1 MERWFAVSKI
11 GKYAQGDITSEMF
24 AEMVATYDKE
34 FQQAPFIPEHRSFND
49 KGEMINNHRALAWI
63 NEIMTDGTY
72 LFVRV
77 EDKNDLDWVY
87 DGLSFKYA
95 SIEIEVVKKTD
106 NAEPILYLAAVAVTN
121 FPAAHIPAIALGS
134 IKSFTEKKTGN
145 LLYAAYNKIETKDNT
160 NLNEEAMN
168 KEQFIKLCKALD
180 LPETSKPEDVITKLT
195 EMKTAMQSNEEM
207 KKYSSQFD
215 GIVAL
220 LSEMKVEE
228 QPKPSGSDD
237 AITKLTNTVNTLVSK
252 FDSITNRDLE
262 SEVDKA
268 VADQK
273 ILPSMKDDYLK
284 KYSNDV
290 DGFKAL
296 VAKMPKIQM
305 SATFT
310 APKKEDGNILTYNDL
325 LADPKKYSEMQ
336 KDNPELLKQLRNDWI
351 ANPSAKSEKED
362 K

>member
-1 MERWFAVSKI
+1 MERWFAVSKV

-34 FQQAPFIPEHRSFND
+34 FQQAPFVPQHRKFND
-49 KGEMINNHRALAWI
+49 KGEMINNDRALAWI
-63 NEIMTDGTY
+63 NEVMSDGTY

-77 EDKNDLDWVY
+77 EDKNDLDWFY

-95 SIEIEVVKKTD
+95 SIEIEVVVKAE
-106 NAEPILYLAAVAVTN
+106 NAEPVLYLAAVAVTN

-134 IKSFTEKKTGN
+134 MKSFAEKKTGN
-145 LLYAAYNKIETKDNT
+145 LLYAAYNKLELKENT

-168 KEQFIKLCKALD
+168 REQFIKLCKAMN
-180 LPETSKPEDVITKLT
+180 LPETSKPEDVIAKLT
-195 EMKTAMQSNEEM
+195 EMKTAMQSNEQM
-207 KKYSSQFD
+207 KQYSSQPD

-228 QPKPSGSDD
+228 QTTNNTPTN
-237 AITKLTNTVNTLVSK
+237 ALTKLADTVNTLLGK
-252 FDSITNRDLE
+252 FDQIANRDLE
-262 SEVDKA
+262 SEINQA
-268 VADQK
+268 VTDQK
-273 ILPSMKDDYLK
+273 ILPSMKGDYLK
-284 KYSNDV
+284 KYSNDIE
-290 DGFKAL
+290 GFKAL

-310 APKKEDGNILTYNDL
+310 PPKNNDGSVVTYNDL
-325 LADPKKYSEMQ
+325 LKDPKKYAEM
-336 KDNPELLKQLRNDWI
+336 KESNPEMLKQLRGAWI
-351 ANPSAKSEKED
+351 ANPSVKANKED